1 MKVVGIS
8 ILKSKTGFE
17 NSSVKSEKII
27 KLSSFIPQSVV
38 KEMSLTINLIL
49 SIFLPIV
56 HAYSHSYTHVA
67 AGDYIPLKPPSHEI
81 THLKSIPFPNK
92 IPPTS
97 FLSTST
103 STSSTRRKLLGDED
117 AAAGLEPQKVPHNWF
132 GADPYVA
139 PKYAVMSGKEEC
151 NVCKAMLDAASKET
165 TVALPIAR
173 SGSEA
178 TPAEPTSP
186 AAVGANDLCASVKIN
201 YKTTCKSYSTFLS
214 SCPSFVH
221 NICHE
226 DIGGSERLRSPCPRH
241 LVCYYCLRINPIHC
255 LDYLDEDQ

>member
-1 MKVVGIS
+1 
-8 ILKSKTGFE
+8 
-17 NSSVKSEKII
+17 
-27 KLSSFIPQSVV
+27 
-38 KEMSLTINLIL
+38 MSLTINLIL

-92 IPPTS
+92 IPPTF
-97 FLSTST
+97 FLSTSTST

>member
-1 MKVVGIS
+1 MIFTQTPPKVDIH
-8 ILKSKTGFE
+8 LQ
-17 NSSVKSEKII
+17 
-27 KLSSFIPQSVV
+27 SFLVLLFQ
-38 KEMSLTINLIL
+38 EMSLTINLIL
-49 SIFLPIV
+49 SILLPIV
-56 HAYSHSYTHVA
+56 HSYTHVA